1 MGEDPAAFAA
11 RRDEGARIVHDAVAA
26 RDGSISAEHGLG
38 VMKSGEALRYKDPVQ
53 VAAMRA
59 VREALDPKRVMN
71 PRVLF

>member
-1 MGEDPAAFAA
+1 
-11 RRDEGARIVHDAVAA
+11 AA

-38 VMKSGEALRYKDPVQ
+38 VMKSDEALRYKDPVQ